1 MLRSVVALVRTDLGI
16 SGERVLNAS
25 LTLRQNRYP
34 DAASRAA
41 AFDRLAARIAET
53 PGVVSV
59 GLTTAWPLQQPG
71 QTRVEDAANP
81 SRGAQGAVHSVNESY
96 FEALAIPILAG
107 RALQFSDG
115 PAAEPVGILSESL
128 ARQLWPDGRALG
140 QRVSIVPVQPG
151 EATIRRRVVGIARD
165 VRQGPADDDRA
176 DLYVPMPQTA
186 SRFAFLLV
194 RTAADPSGSVP
205 GLRAAARDVDPELVL
220 HGLRPLAEIIDEATA
235 RPRFLTSLLGSF
247 ALAAAVLAL
256 VGVYG
261 VIAYAVRQRERE
273 IAVRVAVGADPG
285 RIVRLFV
292 RQGGLMLLA
301 GLACGVAT
309 TLAAGRVLE
318 SQFVGVTVRDPIAIA
333 AAAAAFGCAGLLAVW
348 WPARRAAT
356 TDPAIALRAE

>member
-1 MLRSVVALVRTDLGI
+1 
-16 SGERVLNAS
+16 
-25 LTLRQNRYP
+25 
-34 DAASRAA
+34 
-41 AFDRLAARIAET
+41 
-53 PGVVSV
+53 
-59 GLTTAWPLQQPG
+59 
-71 QTRVEDAANP
+71 
-81 SRGAQGAVHSVNESY
+81 
-96 FEALAIPILAG
+96 
-107 RALQFSDG
+107 
-115 PAAEPVGILSESL
+115 
-128 ARQLWPDGRALG
+128 
-140 QRVSIVPVQPG
+140 
-151 EATIRRRVVGIARD
+151 VVGIARD

-194 RTAADPSGSVP
+194 RTAGDPSGSVP

-292 RQGGLMLLA
+292 RQGGLLLLA

-309 TLAAGRVLE
+309 TLAAGRLLE
-318 SQFVGVTVRDPIAIA
+318 SQFLGVTVRDPIAIA
-333 AAAAAFGCAGLLAVW
+333 AAAAAFACAGLLAVW

>member
-1 MLRSVVALVRTDLGI
+1 
-16 SGERVLNAS
+16 
-25 LTLRQNRYP
+25 
-34 DAASRAA
+34 
-41 AFDRLAARIAET
+41 
-53 PGVVSV
+53 
-59 GLTTAWPLQQPG
+59 
-71 QTRVEDAANP
+71 
-81 SRGAQGAVHSVNESY
+81 
-96 FEALAIPILAG
+96 
-107 RALQFSDG
+107 
-115 PAAEPVGILSESL
+115 VGILSESL

-176 DLYVPMPQTA
+176 DLYVPMPQMA

-194 RTAADPSGSVP
+194 RTAGDPSGSVP

-292 RQGGLMLLA
+292 RQGGLLLLA